1 MNENNNLT
9 IVPENGIL
17 VSTSEGFIDQDN
29 HPNFIE
35 SNTKAVTIEELNRC
49 IVPTFSDK
57 SLTIAHQQF
66 IDVVRE
72 AATNVFGELTETE
85 CRASHPIIGRI
96 PTALHK
102 KANELR
108 EDEKTLFYQRLAW
121 CCHIKDLTREI
132 NGQSIYLCVG
142 GVRAYNE
149 DKLYAR
155 KSPEKFKVFVG
166 WQVRVCSNLMLTC
179 DGYSGVIEC
188 MSELD
193 LLEKATQLFKQFE
206 PKKEENL
213 ALLENL
219 GRTTITE
226 QQFCQIIGR
235 LRLYQALSTEQQREL
250 PEIILGDQ
258 AINAAT
264 RNYTSNPNFGKKEG
278 EDITCW
284 NLMQL
289 LNEAVKSAY
298 VDKWL
303 ERNQNCTD
311 FAIGIQKAIE
321 NEDNT
326 YGWFLN

>member
-1 MNENNNLT
+1 
-9 IVPENGIL
+9 
-17 VSTSEGFIDQDN
+17 
-29 HPNFIE
+29 
-35 SNTKAVTIEELNRC
+35 
-49 IVPTFSDK
+49 
-57 SLTIAHQQF
+57 
-66 IDVVRE
+66 
-72 AATNVFGELTETE
+72 
-85 CRASHPIIGRI
+85 
-96 PTALHK
+96 
-102 KANELR
+102 
-108 EDEKTLFYQRLAW
+108 
-121 CCHIKDLTREI
+121 
-132 NGQSIYLCVG
+132 
-142 GVRAYNE
+142 
-149 DKLYAR
+149 
-155 KSPEKFKVFVG
+155 
-166 WQVRVCSNLMLTC
+166 
-179 DGYSGVIEC
+179 
-188 MSELD
+188 
-193 LLEKATQLFKQFE
+193 
-206 PKKEENL
+206 
-213 ALLENL
+213 L

>member
-9 IVPENGIL
+9 IVPEIGAI

-49 IVPTFSDK
+49 IVPTFSDN

-66 IDVVRE
+66 INTVRE

-85 CRASHPIIGRI
+85 SRASHPIIGRI
-96 PTALHK
+96 PSALHK

-121 CCHIKDLTREI
+121 CSHIKDLTREI
-132 NGQSIYLCVG
+132 NGQTIYLCIG

-193 LLEKATQLFKQFE
+193 LLEKTTQLFKQFK

-213 ALLENL
+213 TLLENL

-289 LNEAVKSAY
+289 LNEAVKSSY

>member
-1 MNENNNLT
+1 MNTNNNLT
-9 IVPENGIL
+9 IVPESGAIM
-17 VSTSEGFIDQDN
+17 STSEGFIDQDN

-35 SNTKAVTIEELNRC
+35 SNTTAVTIEELNRC
-49 IVPTFSDK
+49 IVPTFSDN

-132 NGQSIYLCVG
+132 NGQTIYLCIG

-193 LLEKATQLFKQFE
+193 LLEKTTQLFKQFK

-213 ALLENL
+213 TLLENL

-235 LRLYQALSTEQQREL
+235 LRLYQALPTEQQREL
-250 PEIILGDQ
+250 PEVILGDQ

-264 RNYTSNPNFGKKEG
+264 RNYTSNTNFGKREG

-289 LNEAVKSAY
+289 LNEAVKSSY

-311 FAIGIQKAIE
+311 FAIGIQRAIE

>member
-9 IVPENGIL
+9 IVPETGVIVSITEGI
-17 VSTSEGFIDQDN
+17 IDN
-29 HPNFIE
+29 EHPNFIE
-35 SNTKAVTIEELNRC
+35 SNTQAVTIEELNRC
-49 IVPTFSDK
+49 IVPTFSDN

-72 AATNVFGELTETE
+72 AATTVFGELTETE
-85 CRASHPIIGRI
+85 CRVSHPIIGRI

-121 CCHIKDLTREI
+121 CCHIKDLMREI
-132 NGQSIYLCVG
+132 NGQTIYLCIG

-193 LLEKATQLFKQFE
+193 LLEKATQLFRQFE

-213 ALLENL
+213 TLLENL

-264 RNYTSNPNFGKKEG
+264 RNYTSNPNFCKKEG
-278 EDITCW
+278 GDITCW

-289 LNEAVKSAY
+289 LNEAVKASY

>member
-35 SNTKAVTIEELNRC
+35 SNTKAVTFEELNRC
-49 IVPTFSDK
+49 IVPTFSDN

-66 IDVVRE
+66 INTVRE

-96 PTALHK
+96 PSALHK
-102 KANELR
+102 RANELR

-132 NGQSIYLCVG
+132 NGQTIYLCIG

-166 WQVRVCSNLMLTC
+166 WQVRVCSNLMLTR

-193 LLEKATQLFKQFE
+193 LLEKTTQLFKQFK

-250 PEIILGDQ
+250 PEVILGDQ

-289 LNEAVKSAY
+289 LNEAVKSSY

>member
-1 MNENNNLT
+1 METNNNLT
-9 IVPENGIL
+9 IVPESGAI

-49 IVPTFSDK
+49 IVPTFSDN

-66 IDVVRE
+66 INTVRE

-132 NGQSIYLCVG
+132 NEQTIYLCVG

-193 LLEKATQLFKQFE
+193 LLEKATRLFKQFE
-206 PKKEENL
+206 LKKEENL
-213 ALLENL
+213 TLLENL

-235 LRLYQALSTEQQREL
+235 LRLYQALPAIERKGL
-250 PEIILGDQ
+250 PEFDLGDN
-258 AINAAT
+258 AVNAAT
-264 RNYTSNPNFGKKEG
+264 RNYITNPNFGKKSG
-278 EDITCW
+278 DMSCW

-289 LNEAVKSAY
+289 LNEAAKLSY
-298 VDKWL
+298 IDTWL
-303 ERNQNCTD
+303 SRNQNCTN
-311 FAIGIQKAIE
+311 FAIGIQKALE
-321 NEDNT
+321 GNDTEGYT
-326 YGWFLN
+326 WFLN

>member
-9 IVPENGIL
+9 IVPESGAI

-49 IVPTFSDK
+49 IVPTFSDN

-66 IDVVRE
+66 INTVRE

-132 NGQSIYLCVG
+132 NGQIIYLCIG

-193 LLEKATQLFKQFE
+193 LLEKATQLFRQFE
-206 PKKEENL
+206 PKKEDNL
-213 ALLENL
+213 TLLENL
-219 GRTTITE
+219 GQTTITE

-235 LRLYQALSTEQQREL
+235 LRLYQALPTEQQREL
-250 PEIILGDQ
+250 PEVILGDQ

-264 RNYTSNPNFGKKEG
+264 RNYTSNPNFSKREG

-289 LNEAVKSAY
+289 LNEAVKASY

>member
-9 IVPENGIL
+9 IVPESGAI

-49 IVPTFSDK
+49 IVPTFSDN

-132 NGQSIYLCVG
+132 NGQTIYLCIG

-193 LLEKATQLFKQFE
+193 LLEKATQLFRQFE
-206 PKKEENL
+206 PKKEDNL
-213 ALLENL
+213 TLLENL
-219 GRTTITE
+219 GQTTITE

-235 LRLYQALSTEQQREL
+235 LRLYQALPTEQQREL

-264 RNYTSNPNFGKKEG
+264 RNYTSNPNFSKREG

-289 LNEAVKSAY
+289 LNEAVKASY